1 MNIFSYACL
10 SLVYLWIGGQIFCP
24 FLNLASYFV
33 IVEFLRVF
41 KMDYEYTSFIRYVLQ
56 IFSPSLY
63 DLTLHS
69 LNCTFLRTNISH
81 FNTLTR
87 RGGSGNRLGKA
98 HTAGIQV
105 LPSKK
110 TLPPTRPGPLEAPPL
125 SRPSAGGLELPREFS
140 KVNFFPISSRKHS
153 QTPRPPGGC

>member
-1 MNIFSYACL
+1 MSQSIPLPGFPWPPTWFFKLKPHTLRFSIYAIKSYRFWKAHIVMETWLNIFSYACL

-81 FNTLTR
+81 FNKVQL
-87 RGGSGNRLGKA
+87 
-98 HTAGIQV
+98 
-105 LPSKK
+105 
-110 TLPPTRPGPLEAPPL
+110 
-125 SRPSAGGLELPREFS
+125 
-140 KVNFFPISSRKHS
+140 VNFSFMVHVISK
-153 QTPRPPGGC
+153 